1 MTLRLYLGACFF
13 MVNALGHTQPHW
25 KALGRGPQQ
34 ASVHSIMADTLADRL
49 IVCGDF
55 NYYMNEEDTI
65 QCCSVAQW
73 RGTRW
78 DTLAHPMVDDDQI
91 LCGEAWW
98 LSRFNSRLYICG
110 GGVLLADGTLPAPGG
125 FLQLNEQTLRW
136 QPLICPN
143 PYYSSLAIVAPR
155 ETAGQPYIYLTGEA
169 WSLCGFPE
177 ACVFR
182 YDGLSITQW
191 EPWAQIPSSTSNVVN
206 YMFEYRD
213 KVYVGGIIANPVGPG
228 FKTLLRH
235 NGTNWEEVPGYN
247 GGLIKDISIYRDT
260 LYFAGQFSVPGGVG
274 GSGVAAFDGEQW
286 FPLGDGLALP
296 IAPQYA
302 SGHSLRW
309 FHDELYV
316 GGGFSHAGGIPAN
329 GFAKWNRRQWCSL
342 PGFDVNSFD
351 QPRKVNSMAVWRD
364 SLYVEGMFTTLEGAP
379 IRYLAQWIG
388 GDAVTDC
395 SSPVGIQEPA
405 SEQVLRPSPNP
416 TSGRF
421 NIIGLPANAATVEL
435 HDATGHL
442 VLREKALGEE
452 IDITGIASGLYCI
465 VIRDRYGS
473 LLSRATIVKR

>member
-1 MTLRLYLGACFF
+1 
-13 MVNALGHTQPHW
+13 
-25 KALGRGPQQ
+25 
-34 ASVHSIMADTLADRL
+34 MADTLADRL

-65 QCCSVAQW
+65 HCCSVAQW

-78 DTLAHPMVDDDQI
+78 DTLAHRMVDDDQNF
-91 LCGEAWW
+91 CGTAYW

-110 GGVLLADGTLPAPGG
+110 GVSLSDGTVPAPGG
-125 FLQLNEQTLRW
+125 FLRLNEQTLRW
-136 QPLICPN
+136 EPLICSN
-143 PYYSSLAIVAPR
+143 PWYSELYFIAPR
-155 ETAGQPYIYLTGEA
+155 ETADQPYVYLTGYN

-182 YDGLSITQW
+182 YDGLSITEW
-191 EPWAQIPSSTSNVVN
+191 APWAQIPSSTSNLVN

-213 KVYVGGIIANPVGPG
+213 KVYVCGSIANPLGPG

-296 IAPQYA
+296 VAPQYA

-316 GGGFSHAGGIPAN
+316 GGGFTHAGGIPAN
-329 GFAKWNRRQWCSL
+329 GLAKWNRRQWCSL

-364 SLYVEGMFTTLEGAP
+364 SLYVEGMFTTLEGEP

-395 SSPVGIQEPA
+395 SAPVGI
-405 SEQVLRPSPNP
+405 SELQDSPRITLAPNP
-416 TSGRF
+416 AEAAVELF
-421 NIIGLPANAATVEL
+421 HLPAEAARIEL
-435 HDATGHL
+435 HDGLGRKVLSQSSSNRALQIADLPTGHYL
-442 VLREKALGEE
+442 VTVLDRM
-452 IDITGIASGLYCI
+452 GLP
-465 VIRDRYGS
+465 
-473 LLSRATIVKR
+473 LARAPVVKH